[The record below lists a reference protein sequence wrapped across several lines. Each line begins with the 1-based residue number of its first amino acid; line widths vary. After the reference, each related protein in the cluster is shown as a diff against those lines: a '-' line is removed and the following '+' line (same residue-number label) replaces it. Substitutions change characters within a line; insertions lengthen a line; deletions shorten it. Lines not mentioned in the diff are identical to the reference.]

1 MWNCEKMKK
10 MVNYGFLRKH
20 SHFEAAQLCYF
31 GIDYNAVFFLIKFWK
46 IIFLS
51 EFMPFISSLR
61 YSGPRTANTNH
72 SI

>member
-31 GIDYNAVFFLIKFWK
+31 GIDYNAVFFLD
-46 IIFLS
+46 
-51 EFMPFISSLR
+51 
-61 YSGPRTANTNH
+61 
-72 SI
+72 

>member
-31 GIDYNAVFFLIKFWK
+31 GIDYNAVFFL
-46 IIFLS
+46 
-51 EFMPFISSLR
+51 
-61 YSGPRTANTNH
+61 N
-72 SI
+72 